1 MSASDLVLAAAL
13 LAAPA
18 GTPEP
23 VPTADRWP
31 QVQAAIHQTAVEW
44 ELLDPREVRYV
55 LSRVEDY
62 ECDLTL
68 LRRRHAE
75 LADAPKVVDAG
86 RFPDRAT
93 VNEMVNFNRAFRK
106 TLERRMAWE
115 TDRTHQFAAALA
127 ETDRLY
133 RVWDT
138 VRDARCDFY
147 YITVRRQALK
157 KLKEL
162 IGSEAYVVCDLPPHV
177 PEWAFS
183 ESR

>member
-23 VPTADRWP
+23 MPSAERWP
-31 QVQAAIHQTAVEW
+31 QIQAAVHKTAVEW

-55 LSRVEDY
+55 LSRPEDY
-62 ECDLTL
+62 DCDLTL
-68 LRRRHAE
+68 LRLRHAE
-75 LADAPKVVDAG
+75 LIDAPKVAEAN
-86 RFPDRAT
+86 RLPDRAN
-93 VNEMVNFNRAFRK
+93 VNELINFNRSFRK

-115 TDRTHQFAAALA
+115 SDRAPLFAEALA

-133 RVWDT
+133 RVWDAI
-138 VRDARCDFY
+138 RDARCDFY

-162 IGSEAYVVCDLPPHV
+162 IGTEAYLRCDLPPHV

-183 ESR
+183 EGR